1 MFIARALGPSIFVGS
16 FCFSCT
22 WSESWVGLLWNISTS
37 ALLACF
43 RFNQLCAIWR
53 ENNTNESFVN
63 IALFFTEMRHA
74 IYVIASSRTFLV
86 ELRVVF
92 VLVGKYWQITFLN
105 HLYFYRLSDMIWQSK
120 LFSKCFILTSDTYL
134 PRIFCVKHT
143 FYGTFLWYTC
153 IVTSLCNLETRITND

>member
-63 IALFFTEMRHA
+63 IALFFNWNAARHLCH
-74 IYVIASSRTFLV
+74 RTFSFFFGWAQGCFCFG
-86 ELRVVF
+86 RK
-92 VLVGKYWQITFLN
+92 VLTNYISKSPLFLQTFR
-105 HLYFYRLSDMIWQSK
+105 YDMAIKTFFQ
-120 LFSKCFILTSDTYL
+120 LCLILTSDTYL

-143 FYGTFLWYTC
+143 FLWHFLVIYMHSH
-153 IVTSLCNLETRITND
+153 IFV

>member
-37 ALLACF
+37 ALLTCF

-53 ENNTNESFVN
+53 EDNTNESFVN

-74 IYVIASSRTFLV
+74 IYVIARSRTLLV

-92 VLVGKYWQITFLN
+92 VLVGKYWQITFVN

-120 LFSKCFILTSDTYL
+120 LFSIMSHFNLWYLFTTLFLCKTY
-134 PRIFCVKHT
+134 
-143 FYGTFLWYTC
+143 FLWYFLV
-153 IVTSLCNLETRITND
+153 IYMHSHIFV

>member
-37 ALLACF
+37 ALLTCF

-53 ENNTNESFVN
+53 EDNTNESFVN

-74 IYVIASSRTFLV
+74 IYVIAPSRTFLV

-120 LFSKCFILTSDTYL
+120 LFSIMSHFNLWYLFTTLFLCKTY
-134 PRIFCVKHT
+134 
-143 FYGTFLWYTC
+143 FLWYFLV
-153 IVTSLCNLETRITND
+153 IYMHSHIFV

>member
-37 ALLACF
+37 ALLTCF
-43 RFNQLCAIWR
+43 RFNRLCAIWR
-53 ENNTNESFVN
+53 EDNTNESFVN
-63 IALFFTEMRHA
+63 IALYFTEMRHA
-74 IYVIASSRTFLV
+74 IYVIAPAHTFLV

-120 LFSKCFILTSDTYL
+120 LFSIMSHFNQWYLFTTHFLCKTY
-134 PRIFCVKHT
+134 
-143 FYGTFLWYTC
+143 FLWYFLV
-153 IVTSLCNLETRITND
+153 IYMHSHIFV